1 MQPRHTASPEAL
13 ELALTAERDFLAALG
28 ARVRAF
34 REQARLTRKRLAVV
48 AEVSERYLGQLE
60 AGEGNISIVLLRR
73 VAEALG
79 THIGELLHTEQEA
92 LADRLVRRFLHQ
104 MPAHQLEEVLVRL
117 AREVGAGSEA
127 RRDRIALIGTR
138 GAGKST
144 LGERYAAELGIP
156 FVELDREIER
166 AAGMPLA
173 DLFLLNGQ
181 AGYRRLERTCL
192 EQLIA
197 APGKSVI
204 AVGGG
209 IVSEPES
216 YDLLLSRCYT
226 VWVKASPEEHMTRV
240 IAQGDLRPMARSA
253 EAMEELK
260 RLLKSREPACQK
272 ADTSIDTTGLSIDA
286 ALARLRRNLEKI

>member
-1 MQPRHTASPEAL
+1 MQTTHRARTAKE
-13 ELALTAERDFLAALG
+13 ELALAGEREFLGNLG
-28 ARVRAF
+28 ARVRSF
-34 REQARLTRKRLAVV
+34 REQAKLTRKRLAVI
-48 AEVSERYLGQLE
+48 ADVSERYLSQLE
-60 AGEGNISIVLLRR
+60 AGDGNISIVLLRR

-79 THIGELLHTEQEA
+79 TNIPELLLAQQEA
-92 LADRLVRRFLHQ
+92 LAERLVHRFLRL

-144 LGERYAAELGIP
+144 LGKRYAAQLGVP
-156 FVELDREIER
+156 FIELDREIER

-181 AGYRRLERTCL
+181 AGYRRLERSCL
-192 EQLIA
+192 EQVIGA
-197 APGKSVI
+197 HEKAVI

-209 IVSEPES
+209 IVGEPES

-226 VWVKASPEEHMTRV
+226 VWVKASPEEHMGRV
-240 IAQGDLRPMARSA
+240 IAQGDLRPMAHSA

-260 RLLKSREPACQK
+260 QLLKSREPACQK
-272 ADTSIDTTGLSIDA
+272 ADLTIDTSGLSVDV
-286 ALARLRRNLEKI
+286 ALARLRRQLEKI